1 VSWIA
6 PGRAGS
12 FEEVF
17 GLCPELFAA
26 WQRFA
31 ALFAERQLVPPVI
44 LELCRL
50 RVAQLLGCR
59 AELAR
64 RAPEALAA
72 GLDEERVVALAEFE
86 TSPRF
91 DAAERACLR
100 FASKWVFDVHGI
112 TDEEAAA
119 VVAALGEPGT
129 VALAEALAIFDGF
142 CRFRL
147 MLGIG
152 DGGDGAGG
160 PS

>member
-6 PGRAGS
+6 PGRAS
-12 FEEVF
+12 TFEEIF
-17 GLCPELFAA
+17 ALRPELFAA
-26 WQRFA
+26 WQRFSG
-31 ALFAERQLVPPVI
+31 LFAERALVPPVI

-50 RVAQLLGCR
+50 RVAEILGCR
-59 AELAR
+59 EELAR
-64 RAPEALAA
+64 RTPEARAA
-72 GLDEERVVALAEFE
+72 GLDEVRIAALGEFE

-112 TDEEAAA
+112 SDEEAAA

-152 DGGDGAGG
+152 RDGEG
-160 PS
+160 S